1 MIYRLDPTWQ
11 IELSDLETKLQ
22 DNKFTECGASQ
33 QKSVGWL
40 EPRGEQFGPLVES
53 IASQW
58 ILKLQI
64 ETKSVPTSVVKRQ
77 LDKVIAEVQKTTG
90 RKPGKKEQKDIRD
103 DLILS
108 LLPQAFAK
116 QSQVL
121 IWIDQQ
127 NGFLFTDASSQA
139 KSDEVM
145 TLLVNSIPGFSA
157 MLLQTQTAPQSAMAQ
172 WLLAQSADELP
183 VAFVVGKECLLKSS
197 TEEKSMVKFTRH
209 NLSTDEVKKH
219 VQEGKMP
226 QQLAL
231 NWEGK
236 VDFLLT
242 DTLQLKKIKPEEDN
256 TDKGTD
262 TKQDAFDA
270 NIVLNMGVLGPM
282 VIDLIEALGGEM
294 PS

>member
-90 RKPGKKEQKDIRD
+90 RKPGKKEQREIKD

>member
-11 IELSDLETKLQ
+11 IELSELEAQLQ
-22 DNKFTECGASQ
+22 NSKFTECGASQ
-33 QKSVGWL
+33 QKSVGWI

-77 LDKVIAEVQKTTG
+77 LDKVIAEVKKTTG
-90 RKPGKKEQKDIRD
+90 RQPGKKEQKDIKD

-121 IWIDQQ
+121 IWIDKQ

-145 TLLVNSIPGFSA
+145 TLLVNTIPGFSA
-157 MLLQTQTAPQSAMAQ
+157 MLLQTQTAPQTAMAQ
-172 WLLAQSADELP
+172 WLLAATADELP
-183 VAFVVGKECLLKSS
+183 AAFVVGKECLLKSS

-209 NLSTDEVKKH
+209 NLSTDEIKLH
-219 VQEGKMP
+219 VQEGKLP

-231 NWEGK
+231 NWQGK

-242 DTLQLKKIKPEEDN
+242 DTLQLKKIKPDEDL
-256 TDKGTD
+256 TDKSTD
-262 TKQDAFDA
+262 SKQDAFDA
-270 NIVLNMGVLGPM
+270 NILLTTGTLGPM
-282 VIDLIEALGGEM
+282 VIDLVEALSGEM